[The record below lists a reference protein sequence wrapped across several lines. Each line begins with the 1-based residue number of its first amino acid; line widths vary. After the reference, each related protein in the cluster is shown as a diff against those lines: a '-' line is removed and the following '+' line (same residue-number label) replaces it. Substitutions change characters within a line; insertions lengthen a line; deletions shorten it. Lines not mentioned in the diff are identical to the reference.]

1 MKELLEWREYPA
13 TREMYDNMRDDIMA
27 SAQVAGISETREIQL
42 ELGVEEMLINIIDY
56 AYDDPGAVWI
66 RTRREGELFRL
77 DFADYGRPFN
87 PLAEDMRHSEGLPV
101 EEREEGGLGIHLVRK
116 SFDRIEYAYED
127 FQGKKANI
135 LSLWLKL
142 V

>member
-1 MKELLEWREYPA
+1 ML
-13 TREMYDNMRDDIMA
+13 DNTCRKRQPSASRIMI
-27 SAQVAGISETREIQL
+27 SDLRVMAGSGKDL
-42 ELGVEEMLINIIDY
+42 
-56 AYDDPGAVWI
+56 
-66 RTRREGELFRL
+66 
-77 DFADYGRPFN
+77 
-87 PLAEDMRHSEGLPV
+87 RHSEGLPV